1 MREIMDRLF
10 ASLTELDKAIRR
22 QRRAMATLDAMENL
36 ARLERARKHIRKAQI
51 VLARI
56 EGDALPPE
64 TPLP

>member
-10 ASLTELDKAIRR
+10 ASLTEIDKAIRR
-22 QRRAMATLDAMENL
+22 QRRSTATIGALDNWV
-36 ARLERARKHIRKAQI
+36 RLEMARKHVHQAQL

-64 TPLP
+64 TPAP